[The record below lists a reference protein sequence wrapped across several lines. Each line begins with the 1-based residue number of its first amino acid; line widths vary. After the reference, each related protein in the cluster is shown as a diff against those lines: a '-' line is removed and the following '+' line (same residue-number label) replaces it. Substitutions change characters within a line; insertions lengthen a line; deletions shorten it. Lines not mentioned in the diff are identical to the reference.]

1 MAEGS
6 LPRWSR
12 RPSLVSA
19 SRGDPR
25 IGVSDGVNE
34 RTRMMSQLPR
44 CLLAVDHGMKAQ
56 RVQGFGRVEQ
66 RILLSPAERC
76 EQRRQEPGRTTAI
89 SSILERARP

>member
-1 MAEGS
+1 
-6 LPRWSR
+6 
-12 RPSLVSA
+12 
-19 SRGDPR
+19 
-25 IGVSDGVNE
+25 
-34 RTRMMSQLPR
+34 
-44 CLLAVDHGMKAQ
+44 MKAQ